1 MSNAKTEFIRARV
14 EPELKTRAEEIFSKL
29 GLSPTDAI
37 TLFYVQV
44 ILHGGLPFPV
54 RIPSTETIAVMWQAE
69 TGEGLNEYDD
79 LDTLKVRYS

>member
-1 MSNAKTEFIRARV
+1 MAKTEFIRARI
-14 EPELKTRAEEIFSKL
+14 EPELKTQAEEIFSKL

-54 RIPSTETIAVMWQAE
+54 RIPNTETIEAMRQAE
-69 TGEGLNEYDD
+69 TGEGRNEYDD
-79 LDTLKVRYS
+79 VDALKERHR

>member
-1 MSNAKTEFIRARV
+1 MAKTEFIRARV
-14 EPELKTRAEEIFSKL
+14 EPELKTQAEEIFSKL

-44 ILHGGLPFPV
+44 ILHSGLLFAV
-54 RIPSTETIAVMWQAE
+54 RIPNNETIEAMRQAG

-79 LDTLKVRYS
+79 LDSLKKRLG

>member
-1 MSNAKTEFIRARV
+1 MAKTEFIRARV
-14 EPELKTRAEEIFSKL
+14 EPELKTQAEEIFSKL

-44 ILHGGLPFPV
+44 ILHNGLPFEV
-54 RIPSTETIAVMWQAE
+54 RIPNSETIEAMRQAE

-79 LDTLKVRYS
+79 LRTLKA